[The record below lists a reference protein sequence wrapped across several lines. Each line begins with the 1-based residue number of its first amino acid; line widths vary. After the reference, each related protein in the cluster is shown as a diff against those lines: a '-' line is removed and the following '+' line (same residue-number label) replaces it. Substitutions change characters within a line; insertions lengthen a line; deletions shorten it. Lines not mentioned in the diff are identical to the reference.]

1 VFFVQV
7 RADVSILGILPVTS
21 LYKTDVETCGD
32 FDMSKSN
39 LRGVS
44 GHIADNE
51 VQYQILFYNPMQ
63 SRGSAWFLQHKGR
76 KGGECGRPKSN
87 QHFKPSVQE
96 EIPQTKRWSMAAK
109 DRNDSSSY
117 PEAFEKQNCGR
128 KDVIVLSIGNS
139 GAVEKIIRT
148 TSITLSN
155 SRKINIIVFED
166 SSILGRYTVS

>member
-1 VFFVQV
+1 VQA
-7 RADVSILGILPVTS
+7 RADVSILEIPPVTS
-21 LYKTDVETCGD
+21 LYKTDVETSGD

-44 GHIADNE
+44 GHITDNE
-51 VQYQILFYNPMQ
+51 VQYQVLFYNPMQ

-109 DRNDSSSY
+109 DRNDSSY
-117 PEAFEKQNCGR
+117 PDAFEKQNCCR
-128 KDVIVLSIGNS
+128 KDVIVLSIGTS

-148 TSITLSN
+148 TD
-155 SRKINIIVFED
+155 INN
-166 SSILGRYTVS
+166 TVKFTEN